1 MSPVFAPC
9 GAIAAKRTAK
19 ASSSWRRN
27 SPARAFA
34 GSTSRTT
41 PRSSASGRWRTSPPS
56 SSSATAPRSSTV
68 PSSPTMS
75 ISGGSSR
82 PSWRTRNGRKKP
94 SDRVL
99 DRGRGGAGVRRR
111 ADRPS
116 DHDVV
121 GTGGKGLRDIHGALL
136 IVAHFSCLRA
146 LHRTNAG
153 RYDEQSFLELG
164 LEARGFEPGSDDAVA
179 ARRHGGPCAGENQLL
194 ERLRGAHFVEIALV
208 EAGEHRHGED
218 LHRPLLARRSLHHR
232 AVAVDGEERCAAPAH
247 VGDRAAHGLG
257 NVVELEVGEDL
268 VAARGE
274 PV

>member
-1 MSPVFAPC
+1 MSPACAPC
-9 GAIAAKRTAK
+9 GAIAARRTEN
-19 ASSSWRRN
+19 ASSSWQRS

-41 PRSSASGRWRTSPPS
+41 PRRSASGRWRTSPPS

-68 PSSPTMS
+68 PSSPTKS
-75 ISGGSSR
+75 ISGGSSNR
-82 PSWRTRNGRKKP
+82 WKNP

-111 ADRPS
+111 ADRPP

-121 GTGGKGLRDIHGALL
+121 GPGGKGLRDIYGALL

-146 LHRTNAG
+146 LHRTNSG
-153 RYDEQSFLELG
+153 RYDQQSFLELG

-208 EAGEHRHGED
+208 EAGE
-218 LHRPLLARRSLHHR
+218 
-232 AVAVDGEERCAAPAH
+232 
-247 VGDRAAHGLG
+247 
-257 NVVELEVGEDL
+257 
-268 VAARGE
+268 
-274 PV
+274 